1 MDDLRK
7 ELGKL
12 QETEEES
19 DEEEEDR
26 NIEKDRELDD
36 CDDAYE

>member
-1 MDDLRK
+1 MD
-7 ELGKL
+7 KL

-19 DEEEEDR
+19 DEEELNR
-26 NIEKDRELDD
+26 NIEKDTELED